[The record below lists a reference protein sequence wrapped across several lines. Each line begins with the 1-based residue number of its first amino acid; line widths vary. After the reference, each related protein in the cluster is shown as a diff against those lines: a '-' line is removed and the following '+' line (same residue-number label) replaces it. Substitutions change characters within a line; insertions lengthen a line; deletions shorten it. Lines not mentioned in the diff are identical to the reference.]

1 MHIEKD
7 PRFLIRQTLTTEF
20 KMPAV
25 FFRTEKP
32 LKKWAFA
39 FLPDKSATFITGRLC
54 ITKKT
59 SMARESC
66 DHSCLCHIPVS
77 SKYTVSDLNI

>member
-7 PRFLIRQTLTTEF
+7 PRFIIRKTLTTEF

-54 ITKKT
+54 ITKKNINGT
-59 SMARESC
+59 RVMRSLLSLP
-66 DHSCLCHIPVS
+66 HSS
-77 SKYTVSDLNI
+77 